1 MLEVS
6 YGRIL
11 HASVS
16 LPVDRHPNLMDIK
29 DLLRFFPTFIMPVE
43 TRFISLRPLILRVEC
58 EF

>member
-6 YGRIL
+6 YGRTL
-11 HASVS
+11 HASAS
-16 LPVDRHPNLMDIK
+16 LPVGRHPNLMDIK

-43 TRFISLRPLILRVEC
+43 TRFISFQQLILTVEC